1 LRLLRINCDNMK
13 NDRIGIPKESNKKK
27 HGQKIIFNSKAHRMA
42 EKEYEEYYNRIKLLS
57 KGV

>member
-1 LRLLRINCDNMK
+1 MRLLKINCENMK

-27 HGQKIIFNSKAHRMA
+27 HGQKTDFYSKEHRMA
-42 EKEYEEYYNRIKLLS
+42 EKEYEAYYNRIKLLS